1 MLKYILIF
9 EAALSLCCWLESLV
23 TLYRL
28 RELASRAQN
37 PAGVVLDVL
46 EALKSNTLIVIFLI
60 CSIIPI
66 LNLVLL
72 LELTILNLNE
82 EDKPFAKIIQG
93 LIDIIVEDEN
103 NDNNDDE
110 VTHE

>member
-1 MLKYILIF
+1 MFKYILIF

-37 PAGVVLDVL
+37 PAGVVLDSL
-46 EALKSNTLIVIFLI
+46 EALKSNKLIVIFLI

-72 LELTILNLNE
+72 IELTILNLNE

-93 LIDIIVEDEN
+93 LIDIIVED
-103 NDNNDDE
+103 
-110 VTHE
+110 VFGAK

>member
-60 CSIIPI
+60 SSIIPV
-66 LNLVLL
+66 LNLALL
-72 LELTILNLNE
+72 VELTILNLNE

-93 LIDIIVEDEN
+93 LIDIVVEDEN